1 MCYQRRVQQATAPDQ
16 ADGTSRSE
24 IPNWL
29 RAVAPWIATVLA
41 GLFGAWLAL
50 NVAGTTHTALG
61 PLAIDAQI
69 SPSWRGDTV
78 LEVDPLGTLEFDT
91 HTAPLRVTVSLRSVD
106 VEAVQQIVEN
116 PAALN
121 AIESQL
127 VEDLDSALWRAAIR
141 AGVVA
146 VVGAVIA
153 GGLVLRSWRRAL
165 LAGAVALAAVG
176 LSYTVALMTFDRDAV
191 REPRYTGLIATAPRL
206 VGSVEAITTDFGA
219 YVDQLAS
226 LVTNVTRIYDV
237 TSGLPTWGPTDDTT
251 RVLFVSDLHL
261 NPAAWGII
269 RAVGDQYDVDVIVD
283 AGDIAD
289 HGTAAESQYVAAIG
303 TLGRPYL
310 YVKGNHD
317 SILTAAAV
325 AEQPNAI
332 VLDHEPVRV
341 ADLYFYG
348 APDARFTPDQQ
359 TRGTASEDLR
369 LGSEELATRV
379 RNLGVRPDVIV
390 YHDPTHAD
398 LFQDTAPLILSGHAH
413 RRRDIVLD
421 DGTRVF
427 VQGSTGGAGLR
438 GLEHEEPTPVM
449 LSVLYFDQETKQLVA
464 WDDIKLGGLGLSS
477 AELRRT
483 QVDQSGDT
491 TEDQDTGEVAP
502 TPPASPSPEPTDE

>member
-1 MCYQRRVQQATAPDQ
+1 MDQATGPDQ
-16 ADGTSRSE
+16 ANGANYSE
-24 IPNWL
+24 IPRWL
-29 RAVAPWIATVLA
+29 RAVAPWIATVFA

-50 NVAGTTHTALG
+50 SVAGTTQTALG
-61 PLAIDAQI
+61 PLAIDAEI
-69 SPSWRGDTV
+69 SPSWQGDTV
-78 LEVDPLGTLEFDT
+78 LQVDPIGTLEFDT
-91 HTAPLRVTVSLRSVD
+91 HTAPLRITVSLRSVD

-121 AIESQL
+121 SIESQL
-127 VEDLDSALWRAAIR
+127 VADLNDALWRAAIR
-141 AGVVA
+141 AGIVA
-146 VVGAVIA
+146 VIGAVIA

-165 LAGAVALAAVG
+165 LAGAVALSAVG
-176 LSYTVALMTFDRDAV
+176 LSYAVALATFDRDAV

-206 VGSVEAITTDFGA
+206 IGSVEAITTNFGA

-237 TSGLPTWGPTDDTT
+237 TSALPTWAPTDDTI
-251 RVLFVSDLHL
+251 RVLHVSDLHL

-269 RAVGDQYDVDVIVD
+269 RAVSDQYDIDVIVD

-289 HGTAAESQYVAAIG
+289 HGTAAESRYAQPIS
-303 TLGRPYL
+303 TLGRPYV

-332 VLDHEPVRV
+332 VLDYEPVNV
-341 ADLYFYG
+341 AGLQFYG
-348 APDARFTPDQQ
+348 APDPRFTPDQR
-359 TRGTASEDLR
+359 TRGTASEDIR
-369 LGSEELATRV
+369 RGSEELAERA
-379 RNLGVRPDVIV
+379 RNLAVTPDVIV

-398 LFQDTAPLILSGHAH
+398 MFDGTAPLILSGHAH

-438 GLEHEEPTPVM
+438 GLEGEEPTPIM
-449 LSVLYFDQETKQLVA
+449 LSVHYFDPETKQLVA
-464 WDDIKLGGLGLSS
+464 RDDITLGGLGLSS
-477 AELRRT
+477 AEINRT
-483 QVDQSGDT
+483 QIEDGDET
-491 TEDQDTGEVAP
+491 SDDEDTGEVAP
-502 TPPASPSPEPTDE
+502 SSQ